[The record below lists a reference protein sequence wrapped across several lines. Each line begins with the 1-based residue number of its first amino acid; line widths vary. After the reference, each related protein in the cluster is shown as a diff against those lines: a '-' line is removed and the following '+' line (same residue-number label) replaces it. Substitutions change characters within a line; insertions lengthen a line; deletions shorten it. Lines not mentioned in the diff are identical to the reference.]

1 MNLISC
7 DSITKEFI
15 EELFTL
21 ANKYKLKE
29 HFISEK
35 NNFSSKILVNAF
47 FEPST
52 RTSLSFEC
60 AMNRLGGKVITF
72 HKDVSSVKKGE
83 TFKDTIKT
91 LSTYGDILVLRHPEK
106 NKVKEASNYTNIP
119 LINAGDGSGEH
130 PTQALLDL
138 YTIHNNFE
146 LTSCCHILF
155 VGDAKNSR
163 TIHSLVKLL
172 HLYPS
177 TKLYFLPFE
186 NQEPESSLVDFIKSH
201 HNQIHVIQK
210 WETIDHKMFDVV
222 YMTRFQKE
230 RTTNNKEYK
239 SFIIDINFVNKL
251 KKECIILHPLPR
263 NEELDESVDSDP
275 RAHYFQQMENGVYIR
290 MALLNYFLFPFII
303 GN

>member
-155 VGDAKNSR
+155 VGDAK
-163 TIHSLVKLL
+163 K
-172 HLYPS
+172 
-177 TKLYFLPFE
+177 
-186 NQEPESSLVDFIKSH
+186 
-201 HNQIHVIQK
+201 
-210 WETIDHKMFDVV
+210 
-222 YMTRFQKE
+222 
-230 RTTNNKEYK
+230 
-239 SFIIDINFVNKL
+239 
-251 KKECIILHPLPR
+251 
-263 NEELDESVDSDP
+263 
-275 RAHYFQQMENGVYIR
+275 
-290 MALLNYFLFPFII
+290 
-303 GN
+303 